1 MNWEGHMTASALV
14 RPTAWEHDEM
24 RAALQSTAAVY
35 TEQVSNYRLAVMPE
49 PLLRQD
55 PELGLLQSVRIT
67 ADRPDFAISGLTV
80 IHVIGPSGTSIRCRV
95 EPGPCKQ
102 SLRVLVPAVDQPRLL
117 TFSFPDVAPGHQ
129 FRMEVT
135 PQRQWTI
142 HLVHHTH
149 LDIGYTDPQNVVLS
163 EHVAFLDACMDLTAA
178 TDGWP
183 PDARFRWCVEALWS
197 FDQWRHARPP
207 ERVAQFIDRVRE
219 GRIELTAMPFN
230 LHTETCSTDE
240 LHELL
245 RPAMGVRNR
254 YGVEIPV
261 AMQTD
266 VPGSV
271 VGLADA
277 LASHGVRYL
286 SVAHNWAG
294 RSVPHLVGG
303 ASLPRL
309 FRWNSPAGKPL
320 LVWLTDSST
329 GMAYMEGNVLG
340 FSHDYGQVDT
350 AFPAYLA
357 SLARTAYPYGEVSWG
372 YHSKSI
378 DSSRTPYPWDILH
391 LRVQGQFS
399 DNAPPNLVLSEIV
412 KRWNETWAWPRMRIS
427 RNEDFFR
434 EAESRYREQIASFSG
449 DWTDWWAD
457 GIGSGAHPQA
467 IVRRAQ
473 ARVRDGLT
481 VGALAALIG
490 TPGSPAVVP
499 EAKGAYQH
507 ISLFNE
513 HTWGAGN
520 PATDGDSGDTSGE
533 MQWHWKFAQALAAEA
548 ESATVLDQGRVSLSG
563 ELGAGEG
570 ALCSAYIVN
579 PCSWERTDRVRV
591 FIPSNRIPLDVPVS
605 VVDARSGKQLEI
617 DVEVED
623 KRSRINGR
631 AIWLVVSD
639 VPTCGL
645 VRLDVFRAET
655 ELKSESG
662 AIVRQKPESSFQ
674 LENEHLIVR
683 VDPARSSIC
692 SIIERRTGQELV
704 NQDNPLGLNGYIYDS
719 YIGGGANHASG
730 KVMADGATL
739 DLLGERT
746 AAGPA
751 ALVERVTEAAA
762 ERLTFEY
769 RAAGSRAA
777 RTTLTLP
784 RGIARLDIEN
794 RISKAQTL
802 DKESAY
808 FAFPF
813 NLTTPTVRYELTGG
827 AGGTGL
833 PVVPGSARHA
843 RAIRRWVSF
852 EEDDRTITWVTQ
864 DAPLIELSAVVLP
877 YAPYPTTSPTE
888 EPGTVY
894 SWVHNNIWDTNFP
907 LGQGF
912 DTCFRYS
919 VAVGDGHGP
928 VLGMRTA
935 AALAHPLTAVL
946 SDPMA
951 ASVRDE
957 WSLLQVSDD
966 RVRVLGLT
974 TPAQGELLIRLQSFA
989 EDRVDLR
996 VSFNLPVREAWEAS
1010 YLADKLEQL
1019 PATGNGVTVPIA
1031 PLGTSAVLVRWNPQ
1045 R

>member
-1 MNWEGHMTASALV
+1 MTASALV
-14 RPTAWEHDEM
+14 RSTALQHDEM
-24 RAALQSTAAVY
+24 RAVLQSTATIHTGYVG
-35 TEQVSNYRLAVMPE
+35 NHRLAVMPE

-67 ADRPDFAISGLTV
+67 ADPGFATASLTAV
-80 IHVIGPSGTSIRCRV
+80 QVTGPSGTSVCCRV
-95 EPGPCKQ
+95 EPGPDKK
-102 SLRVLVPAVDQPRLL
+102 SLRVLIPAVDQRCLL
-117 TFSFPDVAPGHQ
+117 TFSFPDMAPG
-129 FRMEVT
+129 EGVTAEIT

-183 PDARFRWCVEALWS
+183 ADARFRWCVEALWS

-240 LHELL
+240 LYELL
-245 RPAMGVRNR
+245 RPAMEVRKR
-254 YGVEIPV
+254 YGVDIPV

-271 VGLADA
+271 VGLPDA
-277 LASHGVRYL
+277 LASGGVRYL

-303 ASLPRL
+303 RDLPRL
-309 FRWNSPAGKPL
+309 FRWKSPSGNEL
-320 LVWLTDSST
+320 LVWITDSSN
-329 GMAYMEGNVLG
+329 GMAYMEGNLIG
-340 FSHDYGQVDT
+340 FSDGYARVDAT
-350 AFPAYLA
+350 FPAYLA
-357 SLARTAYPYGEVSWG
+357 ALARTAYPYGEICSG
-372 YHSKSI
+372 YRAESI
-378 DSSRTPYPWDILH
+378 DSSRAAYPWDILH

-434 EAESRYREQIASFSG
+434 EADSRYGEEIASFSG

-467 IVRRAQ
+467 IVRSAQ
-473 ARVRDGLT
+473 AATRDGLT
-481 VGALAALIG
+481 VGALAAAIG
-490 TPGSPAVVP
+490 SSGSPSVAT
-499 EAKGAYQH
+499 ESKQAYGH

-520 PATDGDSGDTSGE
+520 PATDGDSGNTSGE

-548 ESATVLDQGRVSLSG
+548 ESATIFDQGRASLSR
-563 ELGAGEG
+563 ELGTAAG
-570 ALCSAYIVN
+570 ALCSAYVVN
-579 PCSWERTDRVRV
+579 PCCWERTDRVRV

-623 KRSRINGR
+623 KRSRTNGR
-631 AIWLVVSD
+631 AISLIVSD
-639 VPTCGL
+639 VPACGL
-645 VRLDVFRAET
+645 VRLDVFRAGPDPQPEP
-655 ELKSESG
+655 G
-662 AIVRQKPESSFQ
+662 AVVRQRLESAFQ

-683 VDPARSSIC
+683 VDPAHSSIC
-692 SIIERRTGQELV
+692 SIVERRTGRELV
-704 NQDNPLGLNGYIYDS
+704 NQDNPLGANGYIYDR
-719 YIGGGANHASG
+719 YNCGGSGTSHASG
-730 KVMADGATL
+730 RVIANGATL
-739 DLLGERT
+739 DLLRKRT

-751 ALVERVTEAAA
+751 ALVERVSEATA

-769 RAAGSRAA
+769 RAAGSREM

-784 RGIARLDIEN
+784 HGIARLDIEN

-802 DKESAY
+802 EKESAY

-813 NLTTPTVRYELTGG
+813 MLRAPKVRYELSGG

-833 PVVPGSARHA
+833 PVVPGSADHM

-852 EEDDRTITWVTQ
+852 EEDSCTIAWVTQ
-864 DAPLIELSAVVLP
+864 DAPLIELSAVALP
-877 YAPYPTTSPTE
+877 YAPFPETSPTR

-907 LGQGF
+907 SAQAF
-912 DTCFRYS
+912 STRFRYS
-919 VAVGDGHGP
+919 IAVGDGNGP
-928 VLGMRTA
+928 ALGMRTA

-946 SDPMA
+946 SDPA
-951 ASVRDE
+951 ALSVHDE
-957 WSLLQVSDD
+957 WSLLRISDD

-974 TPAQGELLIRLQSFA
+974 TPARGELLVQLQSFA
-989 EDRVDLR
+989 EDTVDLR
-996 VSFNLPVREAWEAS
+996 LNFNLPIQEAWEAS
-1010 YLADKLEQL
+1010 YLADRRAPLAAADGAVTL
-1019 PATGNGVTVPIA
+1019 PVA
-1031 PLGTSAVLVRWNPQ
+1031 PLGTPAVLLRWDPQ